1 MDDLAASD
9 SLIEVDFVARP
20 TGFGWELGSVVSAI
34 VADVM
39 RPVGAARFASAET
52 GEPFETA
59 VTVARDRA
67 GADEGVTVEV
77 LTLGEA
83 IFPESLGRFDL
94 GASQQ
99 LVLFVFITTL
109 SGSSALI
116 LTRTLGITSRML
128 STPTP
133 VRTILFGE
141 ALGRFGTGVAQGA
154 YIIVATLLMFGV
166 DWGDPLGAFL
176 ILLTFSAVGA
186 GAAMLMGAVFSNAQQ
201 ASGVA
206 VVVSLV
212 MAALGGAMMA
222 IEFFPPVMQQVAMV
236 TPHAW
241 AIDAFGELVRR
252 GGSVVD
258 ILPQLGLLTGYAAV
272 LLGLATWRL
281 RVAITRV

>member
-1 MDDLAASD
+1 
-9 SLIEVDFVARP
+9 
-20 TGFGWELGSVVSAI
+20 
-34 VADVM
+34 
-39 RPVGAARFASAET
+39 
-52 GEPFETA
+52 
-59 VTVARDRA
+59 
-67 GADEGVTVEV
+67 
-77 LTLGEA
+77 
-83 IFPESLGRFDL
+83 
-94 GASQQ
+94 
-99 LVLFVFITTL
+99 
-109 SGSSALI
+109 
-116 LTRTLGITSRML
+116 

-222 IEFFPPVMQQVAMV
+222 IEFFPPVMQQ
-236 TPHAW
+236 
-241 AIDAFGELVRR
+241 
-252 GGSVVD
+252 
-258 ILPQLGLLTGYAAV
+258 
-272 LLGLATWRL
+272 
-281 RVAITRV
+281 